1 MDRRVHF
8 FGLTL
13 PPGYTIENDGQ
24 KWWWHHTE
32 SGRRGLDSVSYR
44 EAYARSW
51 QSYQYRK
58 KKGQE

>member
-1 MDRRVHF
+1 MTRRAHF

-13 PPGYTIENDGQ
+13 PPGYTINQEGEV
-24 KWWWHHTE
+24 WRWHHAE

-44 EAYARSW
+44 EAYARAW